1 MVRGVS
7 ALILLGA
14 SAYVSAAD
22 APPLPSY
29 EIPRINLAPRI
40 DGKVDA
46 AEWREAKRVV
56 IDIETDPAE
65 NVRTTVSADAFIME
79 DGETLYVAFIA
90 SDPDVSQIRAFY
102 SDRDLLW
109 DDDFIGIVLDT
120 FNDER
125 RAYEFWVNP
134 LGVQADSIYDDVN
147 RRGDESWNAIWDSAG
162 RITTEGYE
170 VEMAIPLKQLRF
182 SPSDSKQ
189 VWGVDFVRQF
199 PRDREN
205 RISNNPIDRDILCY
219 LCQIR
224 KLEGLADLQA
234 SRNLEVIPTL
244 TTTSVQNRSRSLGP
258 WEKPGLDPDAG
269 VDVRWGITQDLY
281 LNATLN
287 PDFSQVE
294 ADAPQLDIN
303 NTFSLFFPER
313 RTFFLDGAD
322 YFDTFQNLVYTR
334 NIADPDYGLKLTGK
348 SGRHT
353 YGVLTANDL
362 STSFIM
368 PRSLGS
374 NVTTL
379 TLPNEDSGSRAVES
393 DISIA
398 RYRLDLF
405 DNSTIG
411 AVFTDR
417 RADALGYSNSVASID
432 AVLRPTNS
440 DTVSIQ
446 GVYSRS
452 KNPMQLRERF
462 GQANETSGNS
472 LRVQYNHIDAEWD
485 WRIGY
490 DDIGKDFRADLGFVN
505 RVDYKYFVTTVGRT
519 WRADGDSFFS
529 RIRLAADYDRTEDQ
543 SGKEL
548 EEELEFFLNMN
559 GPAQSYLNALVGGS
573 KTYWNG
579 KTFDEQYNQLSMG
592 FSPTANLGIGA
603 TLRIEDVVDF
613 ANTRLGRSNRLAPF
627 IRLQFGRHL
636 QFNLSHTL
644 QQFDV
649 DGGRLF
655 TANLSD
661 LRTTY
666 QFTAKSF
673 LRFTLQYNDRERD
686 QSLYLSSVQRR
697 SKDLTAQ
704 LLYSYRFT
712 AATRFFIGYS
722 DASFQDDRFDSIE
735 PINRSFFAK
744 FTYAWQP

>member
-1 MVRGVS
+1 MFRKTLTLAGCFACV
-7 ALILLGA
+7 A
-14 SAYVSAAD
+14 SFGSENTSPTNSLANYD
-22 APPLPSY
+22 
-29 EIPRINLAPRI
+29 IPRINSSPRI
-40 DGKVDA
+40 DGNIDEN
-46 AEWREAKRVV
+46 EWSSAKRVRL
-56 IDIETDPAE
+56 DIETQPAE
-65 NVRTTVSADAFIME
+65 NIRTDVTADAFIME
-79 DGETLYVAFIA
+79 DGDTLYVAFIA
-90 SDPDVSQIRAFY
+90 KDPDVSQIRAFY
-102 SDRDLLW
+102 SDRDRLW
-109 DDDFIGIVLDT
+109 DDDHIGIVLDT

-134 LGVQADSIYDDVN
+134 LGVQADSIFDDVN
-147 RRGDESWNAIWDSAG
+147 RRGDDSWNAIWDSAG
-162 RITTEGYE
+162 QITPDGYR

-182 SPSDSKQ
+182 SPSDDSQ
-189 VWGVDFVRQF
+189 IWGVDFVRQF

-205 RISNNPIDRDILCY
+205 RISNNPIDRDISCY
-219 LCQIR
+219 LCQLR
-224 KLEGLADLQA
+224 KLEGMSNLEA
-234 SRNLEVIPTL
+234 SRNLEIIPTL
-244 TTTSVQNRSRSLGP
+244 TTTSVQSRSRNLGA
-258 WEKPGLDPDAG
+258 WDKPGIDPDAG

-294 ADAPQLDIN
+294 ADTPQLDIN

-353 YGVLTANDL
+353 YGVLASNDL

-368 PRSLGS
+368 PRALGS
-374 NVTTL
+374 SITSL
-379 TLPNEDSGSRAVES
+379 SDAESAAVES
-393 DISIA
+393 DVSIA
-398 RYRLDLF
+398 RYRMDIF

-417 RADALGYSNSVASID
+417 RADTVGYSNSVASID

-440 DTVSIQ
+440 DSITVQ
-446 GVYSRS
+446 GVYSQS
-452 KNPMQLRERF
+452 DNPLQIQEKF
-462 GQANETSGNS
+462 NQQQETSGNS
-472 LRVQYNHIDAEWD
+472 LRIEYRHDDAEWD
-485 WRIGY
+485 WRVGY
-490 DDIGKDFRADLGFVN
+490 DDIGRDFRADLGFVN
-505 RVDYKYFVTTVGRT
+505 RSDYKYFVTTVGRT

-529 RIRLAADYDRTEDQ
+529 RIRFAADYDRTEDQ
-543 SGKEL
+543 AGLEL
-548 EEELEFFLNMN
+548 EEELEFFINMN
-559 GPAQSYLNALVGGS
+559 GPAQSYLNGLFGGS

-579 KTFDEQYNQLSMG
+579 KYFDEQFNQLSVG
-592 FSPTANLGIGA
+592 FSPTPNLGLGA

-613 ANTRLGRSNRLAPF
+613 ANTRLGRSNRLSPF
-627 IRLQFGRHL
+627 VRLQLGRHL

-644 QQFDV
+644 QQFNV

-686 QSLYLSSVQRR
+686 EALYLNPVQAR

-722 DASFQDDRFDSIE
+722 DASFQDDRYESLE
-735 PINRSFFAK
+735 PIGRSFFAK